1 MDLSSLSG
9 GKAPAQEQRPVFE
22 YTAQAASPIVSGE
35 VKLAISDTALSVAAL
50 FDVVEIPFAKM
61 IVLAFAD
68 YAVTVKTSDGDY
80 SFSRMGQWAQPFYD
94 ALCDAYN
101 KAVLRSLFI
110 KDKPILTA
118 DGDFRFSENG
128 TAVYKHAPIHV
139 YENCVVALPPN
150 LSARRV
156 PLCFVTRM
164 DKGDY
169 ELTLRLDT
177 GESYTYTKLGYDT
190 APFAVAVEKQI
201 RKLREKALA
210 AVKEMAPSLSAAQA
224 SQLAKLVPEGAAA
237 SIGQLAAIAP
247 AFVSALEEKLSTTRA
262 AESYAAFKTMCDPE
276 QIHIGFRK
284 NENGAGSIAGEN
296 SGAASGTGALLG
308 GLTGG
313 GNPLEALGKLTGIS
327 TPQNGT
333 ESEAPAPAPYLL
345 WLIAPSPDGK
355 CAAVEF
361 AEADSA
367 TFVYNT
373 SGNFDSFAKHLNRAL
388 EAISFKR
395 EAIRLSDDELL
406 KPENA
411 DTLMASDRTAALQ
424 FIRANFVG
432 RVIHSGPD
440 AWKRKLMEMWKEG
453 RQ

>member
-35 VKLAISDTALSVAAL
+35 VKLAISDTALTVAAL

-68 YAVTVKTSDGDY
+68 YTVTVKTSDGDY

-101 KAVLRSLFI
+101 KAVLRSLFV

-118 DGDFRFSENG
+118 DGDFRFTENG

-156 PLCFVTRM
+156 PLCFVTGM

-190 APFAVAVEKQI
+190 APFADAVEKQI

-210 AVKEMAPSLSAAQA
+210 TVKEMAPSLSAAQA

-237 SIGQLAAIAP
+237 PIGQLAAIAP

-262 AESYAAFKTMCDPE
+262 AVSYAAFKTMCDPA
-276 QIHIGFRK
+276 QIYVGFRR
-284 NENGAGSIAGEN
+284 NEAGADGGMSAM
-296 SGAASGTGALLG
+296 LG
-308 GLTGG
+308 GLAGG

-333 ESEAPAPAPYLL
+333 ESKVPTPAPYLL

-355 CAAVEF
+355 YAAVEF

-367 TFVYNT
+367 TFLYNT

-411 DTLMASDRTAALQ
+411 DYLMASDRTAALQ
-424 FIRANFVG
+424 FIRANFVD
-432 RVIHSGPD
+432 RVIHSSPD
-440 AWKRKLMEMWKEG
+440 AWKHKLMKMWKDG